1 MAQVIE
7 TQQSHTPKGSLELEE
22 QDVFD
27 DELATGED
35 IVGEEEIEQEPIDPS
50 QLAELPL
57 QNNWKFYYINGDH
70 QHKEWNADR
79 IEIARITTVDYFWAV
94 INRSQLPHKL
104 KVKHDYMFFKEG
116 ILPEWEDPANKGG
129 GLWKII
135 IPNKMRHD
143 HLDRLWYE
151 LLLSLIGE
159 IYEDLSDD
167 ICGAYLQRRQKEDR
181 IQLWIRPTARDNILQ
196 IGRTLKEKL
205 GLSEN
210 SPIDFFPHNE
220 AFKSGSRRRE
230 MFRI

>member
-1 MAQVIE
+1 MEI
-7 TQQSHTPKGSLELEE
+7 QQSPVLDLPEDMHE
-22 QDVFD
+22 QIV
-27 DELATGED
+27 DET
-35 IVGEEEIEQEPIDPS
+35 EPIE
-50 QLAELPL
+50 ELPL
-57 QNNWKFYYINGDH
+57 QNSWKFYYINGDN
-70 QHKEWNADR
+70 QGRGEWNADR
-79 IEIARITTVDYFWAV
+79 IEIATIGTVDYFWAV
-94 INRSQLPHKL
+94 VNRSQLPHKL
-104 KVKHDYMFFKEG
+104 KVKHDYMFFKDG

-159 IYEDLSDD
+159 MYGELSDD
-167 ICGAYLQRRQKEDR
+167 VCGAYLQRRQKEDR
-181 IQLWIRPTARDNILQ
+181 IQLWIRPTSRENILE
-196 IGRTLKEKL
+196 IGKILKDKL

-210 SPIDFFPHNE
+210 SPIDYFPHND